1 MSCTD
6 NLVDPQHGRKV
17 HVSNRHGLG
26 ISCGTKYCR
35 LLSVRARICH
45 PLQHVS
51 RSATALAKRIPG
63 PHARPGELRDGAIES
78 PDQCGDALCTLF
90 GTESRTSQMA
100 RPNPLDLTVCPTP
113 DVMAFPLT
121 IVPKL
126 RTCIVHTKRFQ
137 DRAWCWVLEPLRM
150 RYTGSCVA
158 HNRRSKC
165 HQKLPLEL

>member
-17 HVSNRHGLG
+17 HVSNRHGLLV
-26 ISCGTKYCR
+26 SCGTQFGR

-51 RSATALAKRIPG
+51 RSATALAKRLPG
-63 PHARPGELRDGAIES
+63 PHARPGELRDGAIGS
-78 PDQCGDALCTLF
+78 PDQCGDACVLCL
-90 GTESRTSQMA
+90 EQKVAHPKCQIRWIS
-100 RPNPLDLTVCPTP
+100 RPNGTANTRCHGISVDDCAKTENLYT
-113 DVMAFPLT
+113 AYEA
-121 IVPKL
+121 VPGP
-126 RTCIVHTKRFQ
+126 CG
-137 DRAWCWVLEPLRM
+137 VLEPLRM